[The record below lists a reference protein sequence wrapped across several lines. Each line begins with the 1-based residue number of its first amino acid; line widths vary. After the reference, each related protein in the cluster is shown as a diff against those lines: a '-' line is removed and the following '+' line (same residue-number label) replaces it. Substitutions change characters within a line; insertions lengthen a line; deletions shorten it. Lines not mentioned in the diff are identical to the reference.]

1 MNLIIAGLYSGLLGL
16 VFIALSIQF
25 INVRRK
31 HLVSLGDGEID
42 DLQKATRAHAN
53 FSEYTPICLIL
64 LLIAEITSNT
74 NVFLHVCG
82 MILFFVRIAH
92 AYGLITTSGASWG
105 RISGTLGTFA
115 VLIGLSLWNL
125 YIVAAR
131 LI

>member
-16 VFIALSIQF
+16 VFIALSIQV
-25 INVRRK
+25 INIRRK

-42 DLQKATRAHAN
+42 DLQKAIRAHAN

-64 LLIAEITSNT
+64 LLIAEITSNAD
-74 NVFLHVCG
+74 VFLHVCG
-82 MILFFVRIAH
+82 VVLLLARIMHAH
-92 AYGLITTSGASWG
+92 GLITKSGASWG

-131 LI
+131 VI